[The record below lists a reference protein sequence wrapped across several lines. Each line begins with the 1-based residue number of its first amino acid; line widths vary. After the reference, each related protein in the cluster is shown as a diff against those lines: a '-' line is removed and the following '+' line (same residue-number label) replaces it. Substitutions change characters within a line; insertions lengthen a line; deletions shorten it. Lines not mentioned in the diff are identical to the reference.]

1 MSQPDH
7 PRPPTRHPQ
16 KTFLQRLFS
25 VFVAE
30 LMSFP
35 AAFFLIETLELFCA
49 EDHQINFVHQQRS
62 VHWMVTTNKQRR
74 LGWSL
79 SPGWHRYRTWQEGRR
94 EWEEEGKKNNNLWA
108 AAVVVCSFFGKLEA
122 EERAECFDRCSR
134 AYVEFCWGK
143 ICSHNVTH
151 FPPAAPCTSALSSPP
166 RTSAWR
172 ANNGA
177 CSWTDPS
184 VRKGAFE
191 KQIKADARH
200 YTTLPWLK
208 LQDSSWN

>member
-1 MSQPDH
+1 MSQPDR

-16 KTFLQRLFS
+16 KTFPQRLFS

-151 FPPAAPCTSALSSPP
+151 FPPAASRQPHRARLPC
-166 RTSAWR
+166 RHHR
-172 ANNGA
+172 ARLRDVL
-177 CSWTDPS
+177 TM
-184 VRKGAFE
+184 
-191 KQIKADARH
+191 ARVLGL
-200 YTTLPWLK
+200 TRRSERVLLK
-208 LQDSSWN
+208 NK